1 MTVRRG
7 SLEHLFIDPR
17 KAMNPIKLLLPLIWL
32 SGGVFS
38 DPLPSWNNGETKEAI
53 ITFVDSV
60 TDENSEL
67 FVPVEDRIAVFDND
81 GNLWAEKPVYPQV
94 YFALDRIKAMAP
106 DHPEWRTQEPYASV
120 LRGDLQGLASS
131 GEDGIVE
138 IVVASH
144 MGMTTS
150 EFEEIAREWIQTA
163 RNPETGL
170 LFTEMVYQPMLEL
183 LDYLRENDFETWI
196 VSGGGIDFL
205 RPWSAEIYGIPPQQ
219 VIGSSVR
226 TSFAEED
233 GEPILLREAE
243 IDFVNDK
250 EGKPVGIQRHIGKK
264 PIFASG
270 NSDGDFQMLQYTTS
284 GDSPSFGI
292 LLHHTDA
299 EREWAYDRNS
309 EVGKLDRGLDEAG
322 ERGWMVIDMA
332 EDWNTVFPRD

>member
-1 MTVRRG
+1 
-7 SLEHLFIDPR
+7 
-17 KAMNPIKLLLPLIWL
+17 MNPIKLLLPLIWL

-183 LDYLRENDFETWI
+183 LDYLRENDFET
-196 VSGGGIDFL
+196 
-205 RPWSAEIYGIPPQQ
+205 
-219 VIGSSVR
+219 
-226 TSFAEED
+226 
-233 GEPILLREAE
+233 
-243 IDFVNDK
+243 
-250 EGKPVGIQRHIGKK
+250 
-264 PIFASG
+264 
-270 NSDGDFQMLQYTTS
+270 
-284 GDSPSFGI
+284 
-292 LLHHTDA
+292 
-299 EREWAYDRNS
+299 
-309 EVGKLDRGLDEAG
+309 
-322 ERGWMVIDMA
+322 
-332 EDWNTVFPRD
+332 